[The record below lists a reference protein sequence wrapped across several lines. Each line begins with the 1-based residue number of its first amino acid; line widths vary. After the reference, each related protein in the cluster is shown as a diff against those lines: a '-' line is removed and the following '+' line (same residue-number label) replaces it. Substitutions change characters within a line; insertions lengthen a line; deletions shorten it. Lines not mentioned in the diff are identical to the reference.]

1 MQWIHIDCHV
11 NCCNVRKGA
20 TSTGSLWG
28 CGLIGG
34 TSHCTT
40 PEGRLQL
47 SALQSGQHAWEY
59 IGRAVVLRACEADCW
74 ACPRAATAAIGRSF
88 DMRVNQ
94 EMLCELFLRAPAVFE
109 LCKSRQRLAFVFGA
123 DRSRDSLADD
133 IVESICMKVPRSSYS
148 IAVAANG
155 VGTHNAHS
163 NQGHLAET
171 PAGWI
176 WVDSTVR

>member
-11 NCCNVRKGA
+11 NCCNARKGA

-59 IGRAVVLRACEADCW
+59 IGRAVVLRTCEAGCR
-74 ACPRAATAAIGRSF
+74 ACPTLSAAAAIGRSA
-88 DMRVNQ
+88 DLRVNQ
-94 EMLCELFLRAPAVFE
+94 EMLCELFLKAPAVFE
-109 LCKSRQRLAFVFGA
+109 LCKSRQRLAFVLGA
-123 DRSRDSLADD
+123 YRSRVSLADD
-133 IVESICMKVPRSSYS
+133 IVESVCMEVPRSSYR
-148 IAVAANG
+148 IAVAAANG
-155 VGTHNAHS
+155 AETHNVRS
-163 NQGHLAET
+163 TQGHLAET

-176 WVDSTVR
+176 WVQ